1 MVTLFLAFLR
11 IDHIVLC
18 HGCTNL
24 LSHQQCRRVKL
35 GILSSEP
42 SPPESAP
49 AQGTAQHHGVP
60 CAELEESL
68 LVLSTHPQPL
78 LWVHIRLCPFAISN
92 VSPPHP
98 FLPLLLPLPWSKHL
112 SSFACTIAVSSCS
125 SPGPLCSVTSARGIF
140 RSPCLFPRVK
150 KAWWCHVILRLKSR
164 SLRVAW
170 KASSASGSP
179 RPLLPSLPHAPPIL
193 SVFWHHLPCPG
204 KRLALPPPPRQGFCS
219 SSSCLLEHPP
229 QPSLSSNSPFM
240 SKLWRLSPVTLQK
253 PEWVPAV
260 S

>member
-1 MVTLFLAFLR
+1 M
-11 IDHIVLC
+11 
-18 HGCTNL
+18 
-24 LSHQQCRRVKL
+24 
-35 GILSSEP
+35 
-42 SPPESAP
+42 
-49 AQGTAQHHGVP
+49 
-60 CAELEESL
+60 
-68 LVLSTHPQPL
+68 
-78 LWVHIRLCPFAISN
+78 CPFAISN

-112 SSFACTIAVSSCS
+112 SSFACTIAVSSYS

-204 KRLALPPPPRQGFCS
+204 KRLALPPRPRAFVQAVPVCWNTLPNHPLAQTHP
-219 SSSCLLEHPP
+219 SCLSCGGCLRSPSK
-229 QPSLSSNSPFM
+229 SLSESLLFPSTSEPHTT
-240 SKLWRLSPVTLQK
+240 WILSVFPR
-253 PEWVPAV
+253 AINCI
-260 S
+260 SM